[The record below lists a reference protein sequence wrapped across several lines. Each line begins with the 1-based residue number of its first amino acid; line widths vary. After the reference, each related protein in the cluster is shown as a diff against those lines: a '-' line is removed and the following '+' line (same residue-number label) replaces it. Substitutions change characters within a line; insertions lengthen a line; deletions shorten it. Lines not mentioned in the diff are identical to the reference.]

1 MNVENRGLK
10 NKKIKVEKLFL
21 IFAIIFGVT
30 MTVAQPV
37 FSVPDENTHF
47 INAYSVFHNDSKDE
61 SFGRYWK
68 YSQDVTT
75 ATRNNTY
82 IQKFFVEQGDF
93 RENKLALHFNLTK
106 IQYLPQAIGILLG
119 ELIYPSKGVLVTA
132 GRLFNLFLYI
142 FMIYFSIKRAK
153 AIKWGML
160 LVALFPISVQQA
172 ASLSYDV
179 LFFGAVF
186 VTMSVLTN
194 LWTRKEK
201 LDIKWWIYIFLNIF
215 LLYISKNSVYL
226 LGLFFVTLPPF
237 LLGKNKLS
245 DALER
250 FWILCKKFWY
260 VVLLLVVIAIIFYLR
275 YAFRNYGGLL
285 NGMQILV
292 NTFLR
297 PDFNPTLDTI
307 MTIGIIGDF
316 GQLNHWLPAWWVIIN
331 FIVLILVGINDGK
344 KIDYNVRTVFSSGLI
359 YFLNILMVAVLMYT
373 SWTIGKLSLTN
384 IVYSSGSQGRYYT
397 PFLIVLAP
405 VCAYIGR
412 FIKVSMSERIEK
424 NVVVGLVSINL
435 ISFLLLTLAFYY
447 NVDGGQHILFD
458 LLGR

>member
-1 MNVENRGLK
+1 
-10 NKKIKVEKLFL
+10 
-21 IFAIIFGVT
+21 
-30 MTVAQPV
+30 
-37 FSVPDENTHF
+37 
-47 INAYSVFHNDSKDE
+47 
-61 SFGRYWK
+61 
-68 YSQDVTT
+68 
-75 ATRNNTY
+75 
-82 IQKFFVEQGDF
+82 
-93 RENKLALHFNLTK
+93 
-106 IQYLPQAIGILLG
+106 
-119 ELIYPSKGVLVTA
+119 
-132 GRLFNLFLYI
+132 
-142 FMIYFSIKRAK
+142 
-153 AIKWGML
+153 
-160 LVALFPISVQQA
+160 
-172 ASLSYDV
+172 
-179 LFFGAVF
+179 
-186 VTMSVLTN
+186 MSVLTN

>member
-1 MNVENRGLK
+1 M
-10 NKKIKVEKLFL
+10 
-21 IFAIIFGVT
+21 
-30 MTVAQPV
+30 
-37 FSVPDENTHF
+37 
-47 INAYSVFHNDSKDE
+47 
-61 SFGRYWK
+61 
-68 YSQDVTT
+68 
-75 ATRNNTY
+75 
-82 IQKFFVEQGDF
+82 
-93 RENKLALHFNLTK
+93 
-106 IQYLPQAIGILLG
+106 
-119 ELIYPSKGVLVTA
+119 
-132 GRLFNLFLYI
+132 
-142 FMIYFSIKRAK
+142 
-153 AIKWGML
+153 
-160 LVALFPISVQQA
+160 
-172 ASLSYDV
+172 
-179 LFFGAVF
+179 
-186 VTMSVLTN
+186 
-194 LWTRKEK
+194 
-201 LDIKWWIYIFLNIF
+201 
-215 LLYISKNSVYL
+215 
-226 LGLFFVTLPPF
+226 TLPPF